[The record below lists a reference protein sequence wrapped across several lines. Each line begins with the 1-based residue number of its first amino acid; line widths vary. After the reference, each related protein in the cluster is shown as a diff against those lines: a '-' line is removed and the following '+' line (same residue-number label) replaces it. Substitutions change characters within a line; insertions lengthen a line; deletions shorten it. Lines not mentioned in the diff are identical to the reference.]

1 MQTNKEK
8 EIFVWRITMN
18 DTFTIITDSTS
29 NLPRPYI
36 EKYGIIVLPLTYLVD
51 DREYPGYS
59 DEPEDNFGQL
69 YEHLRNGNPVTT
81 SMVNKSIA
89 YEVAKRVLE
98 QGNDLLYIGLSSKLS
113 GTFYAVESALN
124 TLKGEFP
131 ERKIHAVDSL
141 CVALGEG
148 MLVYEAVKGKKQD
161 KCLAE
166 IYDWC
171 SRCRWKVNTVFTV
184 DDLNHLRRSGRASSA
199 VAVVG
204 TVLRIKLILRM
215 NNGGILKQETKVRGR
230 KKSLDEIVKRVLQG
244 MDREQMV
251 FVSHGDCPEDAKYVA
266 DALYRSEKVTKVIL
280 NTLDPVIGIHTGP
293 GSIGIFYME

>member
-1 MQTNKEK
+1 
-8 EIFVWRITMN
+8 MN
-18 DTFTIITDSTS
+18 DTFTILTDSTS

-36 EKYGIIVLPLTYLVD
+36 DKYSIVVLPLTYLVD

-59 DEPEDNFGQL
+59 EEEEENFGQL
-69 YEHLRNGNPVTT
+69 YEHLRNGKPVTT
-81 SMVNKSIA
+81 SMVNRSIA
-89 YEVAKRVLE
+89 YEVAKRILE
-98 QGNDLLYIGLSSKLS
+98 EGKDLLYIGLSSKLS
-113 GTFYAVESALN
+113 GTYYAVESALN
-124 TLKGEFP
+124 ALKGEFP
-131 ERKIHAVDSL
+131 ARKIYAVDSL

-148 MLVYEAVKGKKQD
+148 MLVYEAVKKRKEGKR
-161 KCLAE
+161 LSE

-171 SRCRWKVNTVFTV
+171 NRCRWNINTVFTV

-215 NNGGILKQETKVRGR
+215 SNGGVLKQEAKVRGR
-230 KKSLDEIVKRVLQG
+230 KKALDEIVKRALQG
-244 MDREQMV
+244 ITREQMV
-251 FVSHGDCPEDAKYVA
+251 FVSHGDCPAEARYVA
-266 DALYRSEKVTKVIL
+266 DCLYRSEKVKKVIL